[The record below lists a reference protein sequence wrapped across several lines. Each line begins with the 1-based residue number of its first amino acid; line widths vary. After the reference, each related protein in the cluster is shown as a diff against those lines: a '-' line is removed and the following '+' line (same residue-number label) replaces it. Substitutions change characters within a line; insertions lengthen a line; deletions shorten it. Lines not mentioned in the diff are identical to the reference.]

1 MADDVFHDEGTADG
15 HVMIPPQPQY
25 VEPPSL
31 RRSLVQPPSPLPK
44 ARWETKRPMWADTL
58 YSHSPLKI
66 FNVAKSQDRYLY
78 ACAPMVRYSKVCK
91 FC

>member
-1 MADDVFHDEGTADG
+1 MADDVFHDEGTAGG
-15 HVMIPPQPQY
+15 HMMIPPQPQY

-31 RRSLVQPPSPLPK
+31 RCSLVQPPPPPK

-66 FNVAKSQDRYLY
+66 FNLAKSQGRYLY